1 MTAATTSSPNTS
13 SHRPKGLLEVT
24 KRLWRVLVEE
34 STWTDDRSFLLARI
48 REFWLASRR
57 TRADIDESVALGL
70 ARTGRVVTAAALIM
84 SISFGGL
91 VAAQVSFMRMFGL
104 GLALAVL
111 VNATLVLMILLC
123 AVPFGR
129 DQFEVARRV
138 EIARCGTRLPARRL
152 TPSRLRRKVLSAMKT
167 TVAPS
172 RLPTVSKRPGA
183 SRTARTL
190 SSSTCDLND
199 PLREALTRSLLQ
211 TRNRLLLKVSYRA
224 VDDCLSASDAVRDV
238 NRVLGVWPIPG
249 VAHA

>member
-1 MTAATTSSPNTS
+1 VFVDDGDDLDRSAVGGGIELEID
-13 SHRPKGLLEVT
+13 RPYPVGRIGGRCVDRGGRAVAFPAPPLWDTQSFIAPIRPPAGVSGLEV
-24 KRLWRVLVEE
+24 
-34 STWTDDRSFLLARI
+34 LLARI

-111 VNATLVLMILLC
+111 VDATLVLMILLC
-123 AVPFGR
+123 TVPFGR

-138 EIARCGTRLPARRL
+138 EIARCGTRLPACRL
-152 TPSRLRRKVLSAMKT
+152 TPSRLRRKVLSAMT
-167 TVAPS
+167 TTAAPS

-183 SRTARTL
+183 SRTGA
-190 SSSTCDLND
+190 DVIEQY
-199 PLREALTRSLLQ
+199 LRSQ
-211 TRNRLLLKVSYRA
+211 
-224 VDDCLSASDAVRDV
+224 
-238 NRVLGVWPIPG
+238 
-249 VAHA
+249 